1 MILEPRLQKVS
12 EKMQFNL
19 GLMKNEKMNDIRYI

>member
-1 MILEPRLQKVS
+1 MILEPLSQKVF
-12 EKMQFNL
+12 EKMLFNL

>member
-1 MILEPRLQKVS
+1 MILEPQLQKVF
-12 EKMQFNL
+12 EKMQLNL

>member
-1 MILEPRLQKVS
+1 MILEPLSQKVY
-12 EKMQFNL
+12 EKMLFIL